1 MSPTLTVST
10 QIEIAATPAAVR
22 SVFID
27 FARYTQWQ
35 QGWKFEPGD
44 SDKQPL
50 DLKPGD
56 GLKVKMNG
64 TSMQPIVMEN
74 SANSFQ
80 WEGSLL
86 GLMKGVHQFHFTPS
100 EINLGGTT
108 FTHKEDLRGILIT
121 LSSPLWSS
129 GEISPSSWN
138 QFNSDLKKEVEKSL
152 A

>member
-22 SVFID
+22 SVFMD
-27 FARYTQWQ
+27 FARYAQWQ
-35 QGWKFEPGD
+35 QGWVLQPAD
-44 SDKQPL
+44 SGKQPL

-64 TSMQPIVMEN
+64 TSIQPIVMEN
-74 SANSFQ
+74 SADSFQ

-86 GLMKGVHQFHFTPS
+86 GLVKGVHQFHFIPS
-100 EINLGGTT
+100 EVNPGGTT
-108 FTHKEDLRGILIT
+108 FIHKEDLRGVLIT

-129 GEISPSSWN
+129 REINPSSWN
-138 QFNSDLKKEVEKSL
+138 QLNSDLKKEVEKSL

>member
-35 QGWKFEPGD
+35 QGWKFEPAD
-44 SDKQPL
+44 SNKRAL

-64 TSMQPIVMEN
+64 TSMQLIVMEN
-74 SANSFQ
+74 SADSFQ

-100 EINLGGTT
+100 KINPGGTT
-108 FTHKEDLRGILIT
+108 FIHKEDLTGILIT
-121 LSSPLWSS
+121 LSAPLWSS
-129 GEISPSSWN
+129 REINPSSWN

-152 A
+152 V